1 MLRYL
6 LLASIISSCIFFFRL
21 GSNQLQSWDEAIYA
35 ESAKEMLVTGDYLT
49 PHWNQEKFF
58 QKPPLAMWATAGLF
72 KIFGV
77 NETSARA
84 FSALCGVGCVLL
96 TMLIGRLFLSE
107 SLSFMAGLI
116 LLVTPHFNYHA
127 RQGGLDVPL
136 ILFMLLGLYAYLK
149 AQVDARWWL
158 LFGLGAALAIMTKG
172 PGAAA
177 LLVAV
182 GVSLVV
188 RRSQVWKSG
197 YFWMGLGALVILGSA
212 WHLAMVYLYGNQFLR
227 EYFGQQILAR
237 SAGVVDTTPHGWTFY
252 LRTLFFGLLPY
263 TFLLPFAIVRVWK
276 SREFPAVLTIFA
288 ITVLVICTAVATK
301 QAWYILPVYPVLALA
316 FASLNPSPSRVFLP
330 LFLLAIVHCVILDRK
345 IPLLNPEQPEIISKA
360 QTGTGPFETD
370 IHYAPAVLFYSNRKI
385 CAAAPD
391 HTMGQMTKCSN

>member
-1 MLRYL
+1 MARYL
-6 LLASIISSCIFFFRL
+6 LLASIISGCIFFFRL

-49 PHWNQEKFF
+49 PRWNQENFF
-58 QKPPLAMWATAGLF
+58 QKPPLAIWATAGLF
-72 KIFGV
+72 KVFGV
-77 NETSARA
+77 NETAARS

-107 SLSFMAGLI
+107 SLSFIAGLI

-127 RQGGLDVPL
+127 RQGSLDVPL
-136 ILFMLLGLYAYLK
+136 IFFMLLGLYAYLK
-149 AQVDARWWL
+149 AQEDSRWWI
-158 LFGLGAALAIMTKG
+158 LFGIGAALGVMTKG

-182 GVSLVV
+182 GVSLAL
-188 RRSQVWKSG
+188 RRSRVWKSG
-197 YFWMGLGALVILGSA
+197 YFWIGLGVLIILGSA
-212 WHLAMVYLYGNQFLR
+212 WHLAMIYLYGNQFLR
-227 EYFGQQILAR
+227 EYLGQQILAR
-237 SAGVVDTTPHGWTFY
+237 TAAVVDTAPHGWTFY

-263 TFLLPFAIVRVWK
+263 TFLVPFAILRVWK

-288 ITVLVICTAVATK
+288 ITVFVICTAVATK
-301 QAWYILPVYPVLALA
+301 QAWYILPVYPVGALA
-316 FASLNPSPSRVFLP
+316 VASLNPSSSRVFLP

-345 IPLLNPEQPEIISKA
+345 IPSLNPEQPEIISKA
-360 QTGTGPFETD
+360 QSGTGPVETD

-391 HTMGQMTKCSN
+391 HTMGQMTKCY